1 MRQMV
6 TRPLTLGLFPVVV
19 ILLSVLAVACGGGD
33 SEGVVLPVKVE
44 GGQLVPNV
52 LEVSLK
58 DKVTLRIESDEAG
71 TLSIQRYDVS
81 REVKPGEIAD
91 LDFVAVRLIR
101 PAGGGVT
108 QRNFDILFQ
117 RPGQAQSE
125 PIGTLT
131 VK

>member
-1 MRQMV
+1 MFIGRYKIGTLISMV
-6 TRPLTLGLFPVVV
+6 IILSGIFGL
-19 ILLSVLAVACGGGD
+19 ACGGGD
-33 SEGVVLPVKVE
+33 SDGVVLPVKIE

-52 LEVSLK
+52 LDVSLK

-71 TLSIQRYDVS
+71 TLSVQRYNVS

-91 LDFVAVRLIR
+91 LEFVAVRLIR
-101 PAGGGVT
+101 PEGGGVT

-125 PIGTLT
+125 PIGRLT